1 MGGDTS
7 NNQKGTPEG
16 FGGWGQVDPF
26 GQGDARKFL
35 HAGGNEGQ
43 FKNLT
48 PEQQSQFRELQD
60 NPLQE
65 QIAWVKSLPEYS
77 EGGDGHAQPQGVA
90 GDFTTAATPN
100 VSTPFGGTNWTQ
112 DPVTGRWTQNSTLS
126 PELGAANTS
135 LQGIYAD
142 LLGQGPVTG
151 DAARQQ
157 AIDASYNQATSRLDP
172 QWDKRQ
178 EALRTQLLNQGLD
191 PTSEA
196 SRGAMSDFGMQRNDA
211 YGSAMN
217 NAVLQGQAAGDSIFR
232 NGLAS
237 QNAPLQQMAL
247 IKALS
252 QTGADPSL
260 LNSLIA
266 QKNYENGVATNLQQQ
281 QAANMQAAGQI
292 VNAASN
298 MFG

>member
-7 NNQKGTPEG
+7 NNQEGTPEG

-26 GQGDARKFL
+26 GNGDAQQFV
-35 HAGGNEGQ
+35 HAGGTQQQ
-43 FKNLT
+43 FMALT
-48 PEQQSQFRELQD
+48 PAQQQQWRTMKNGQERIRFVQGLPGYVEQ
-60 NPLQE
+60 
-65 QIAWVKSLPEYS
+65 V
-77 EGGDGHAQPQGVA
+77 DGHARPQGTSS
-90 GDFTTAATPN
+90 DFTTAATPN
-100 VSTPFGGTNWTQ
+100 VSTPFGGMNWTQ

-126 PELGAANTS
+126 PGLDAANTS

-157 AIDASYNQATSRLDP
+157 AIDASYGQATSRLDP
-172 QWDKRQ
+172 QWDKRE
-178 EALRTQLLNQGLD
+178 EAMRTRLLNQGLD

-196 SRGAMSDFGMQRNDA
+196 SKGAMSDFGMQRNDA

-217 NAVLQGQAAGDSIFR
+217 NAILQGQAAGDSIFR

-281 QAANMQAAGQI
+281 QAANMQAGVGL

-298 MFG
+298 FFG